1 MRKIFLPLFL
11 VASVSTIVLIACQKD
26 AANDSNNGG
35 STQLKVRLTD
45 APINA
50 DSVNVDIQQVRV
62 NFRQDSTG
70 WVDLNTNAGIYDLLG
85 LQNGVDTL
93 LATGTI
99 PSNSVREIRFVL
111 GSANTIVVNGVSY
124 PLTIPSGSE
133 SGLKLKINKTLNG
146 PIDSILIDFDAA
158 MSIHQTG
165 QGNYMLKPVLKIK

>member
-1 MRKIFLPLFL
+1 MRKVILSVAFVAFL
-11 VASVSTIVLIACQKD
+11 STILLIACQKE
-26 AANDSNNGG
+26 AANDNNGT
-35 STQLKVRLTD
+35 STVFKVRLTD
-45 APINA
+45 APIDA

-93 LATGTI
+93 LAAGTI
-99 PSNSVREIRFVL
+99 PSNSVQEIRLVL
-111 GSANTIVVNGVSY
+111 GSANTIVVNGISY
-124 PLTIPSGSE
+124 PLTIPSGSQ
-133 SGLKLKINKTLNG
+133 SGLKLKINKQLNG

-158 MSIHQTG
+158 LSVHQAG